1 MTNPIKIV
9 ATIGPVSC
17 NAEMLRDLH
26 AAGMSVARL
35 NGSHATLDWH
45 SMAIR
50 LIRATVPAVPILLD
64 MPGRKIRT
72 AKQGTHREIKRGDAI
87 ILTSSL
93 DAMDSDRIVVDT
105 EVLHSRITV
114 GDTVQMDDGN
124 LRLTVDRINDQDV
137 VCLAQND
144 WVLLDAKGVHFP
156 GLRVNTDS
164 VTTQDRVLI
173 DFAIDQDVD
182 FVGASFV
189 ETADDVA
196 AIRSIVGPAGP
207 SIIAKIETESAVA
220 HVGAIAA
227 AADALMIDRG
237 DLSVET
243 NIHEVAIL
251 QKRVLAA
258 AASAA
263 TPVIV
268 ATEILHSMINNPI
281 PTKAEVSDITN
292 AVLDRASAL
301 MLSAETAI
309 GKYPVESVELMTKVA
324 NASVSQMQATLDGS
338 DSRASDIP
346 EAIGEAIALICRRLD
361 ITKIVAVTQGG
372 FAARM
377 TAIQMPR
384 QSIIGVTNSE
394 ETARRLN
401 LYPGTEGV
409 CVDVTFSRTNMDHVP
424 TCLHRLWTMGM
435 IKDEDLILVTALG
448 YPRSGNRM
456 NLIETHLVADL
467 REALGWQA
475 SDT

>member
-17 NAEMLRDLH
+17 NAEMLLELH

-35 NGSHATLDWH
+35 NGSHATLEWH
-45 SMAIR
+45 SDAIR
-50 LIRATVPAVPILLD
+50 LIRATVPSVPILLD
-64 MPGRKIRT
+64 TPGRKIRT
-72 AKQGTHREIKRGDAI
+72 AKQGTHREIKRGDSVV
-87 ILTSSL
+87 LTSSL
-93 DAMDSDRIVVDT
+93 DAMDSEKVVVATEGLHRRIS
-105 EVLHSRITV
+105 L

-124 LRLTVDRINDQDV
+124 LRLTVGEIDDQDV
-137 VCLAQND
+137 VCIAQND

-156 GLRVNTDS
+156 GLRLNTDS
-164 VTTQDRVLI
+164 VTIQDRVLI
-173 DFAIDQDVD
+173 DFAIEQGVD

-189 ETADDVA
+189 EMAEDVA
-196 AIRSIVGPAGP
+196 AIREIVGPTGP

-220 HVGAIAA
+220 HVGDIAA

-243 NIHEVAIL
+243 NIHEVAIF
-251 QKRVLAA
+251 QKQVLSAA
-258 AASAA
+258 AVAA

-309 GKYPVESVELMTKVA
+309 GRYPVESVQLMTRVA
-324 NASVSQMQATLDGS
+324 TASVARMQTNLDDAGS
-338 DSRASDIP
+338 PAVDIP
-346 EAIGEAIALICRRLD
+346 EAMGDAIALICRRLG

-377 TAIQMPR
+377 AAIQMPK

-409 CVDVTFSRTNMDHVP
+409 HVDVTFSRTSMDHVP
-424 TCLHRLWTMGM
+424 SCLHSLWTMGM
-435 IKDEDLILVTALG
+435 INDDDLILVTALG
-448 YPRSGNRM
+448 YPKSGNRM

-467 REALGWQA
+467 RDALGW
-475 SDT
+475 